1 MLLKPLFRIFLF
13 MAPVFFAGCASVQ
26 KHNEKRL
33 KPIAVAQLQEDIDY
47 VECKL
52 KKLHPS
58 SDLYITKEQ
67 LAFKFDSIRKAV
79 TKPMTSNAF
88 YTVISPVV
96 ASVHQGHMSMMPMSE
111 RLTNKQQKM
120 YKKAGDG
127 PLSQFKF
134 EWDNN
139 KLYILK
145 NNSKIKG
152 IREGT
157 EVLVIK
163 DRKPQEIYAKY
174 KASITSDGYNTTFLG
189 KYFNRRFTSFLT
201 EEIGINDSLAFTLKY
216 KDSVYV
222 AMINRKKKDKK
233 ENKPVSEKQEQ
244 RLVTKDMVKKRN
256 KNKRIFGYD
265 EKTKEFSKSLRFI
278 GKDTTV
284 AYLKIN
290 DFVDGKFTKAY
301 KSIFDSIK
309 KSGSKTLIMDLRD
322 NPGGRMSEIL
332 NLYSYLTPEDFI
344 MTQPA
349 VVTSKTSLWKLGL
362 FPRVPKL
369 AFPFIGAFYPVYMG
383 FSYFKVKKGEDGK
396 YYYHLSASK
405 KQKHNPNHFDGKI
418 YVLINGGS
426 FSASCVI
433 SSALKA
439 NKDITFVGEETGG
452 DFNGTVA
459 GIMPV
464 LKLPNSEIQWRLGLM
479 NIKPINQTDV
489 KGHGIY
495 PDKEITQTIEDKV
508 NGKDPELEW
517 ILNEIYK

>member
-1 MLLKPLFRIFLF
+1 MFLKLSFRTFLF
-13 MAPVFFAGCASVQ
+13 AMPVLFAGCASVQ

-33 KPIAVAQLQEDIDY
+33 KPIPVAQLQEDIDY
-47 VECKL
+47 VQNKL
-52 KKLHPS
+52 IKLHPG

-67 LAFKFDSIRKAV
+67 LAFKFDSIRKV
-79 TKPMTSNAF
+79 VNKPMTSNEF

-96 ASVHQGHMSMMPMSE
+96 ASVRQGHMAMMPMSVK
-111 RLTNKQQKM
+111 LTKEQQKK
-120 YKKAGDG
+120 YKQAGDG

-134 EWDNN
+134 EWENN

-145 NNSKIKG
+145 NNSNVKEIK
-152 IREGT
+152 EGT
-157 EVLVIK
+157 EVLSIK

-174 KASITSDGYNTTFLG
+174 KASVTSDGYNTTFLW
-189 KYFNRRFTSFLT
+189 KYFNKRFTTFLT
-201 EEIGINDSLAFTLKY
+201 EEIGFNDSLSFTLKY
-216 KDSVYV
+216 KDSVYDK
-222 AMINRKKKDKK
+222 MICRKKKDKK
-233 ENKPVSEKQEQ
+233 ENKPLTEKQEE
-244 RLVTKDMVKKRN
+244 RLVTKDIIKKKN

-290 DFVDGKFTKAY
+290 DFVDGNFKKAY
-301 KSIFDSIK
+301 KVIFDSIK
-309 KSGSKTLIMDLRD
+309 KSGSKTLVMDLRD

-344 MTQPA
+344 MTEPA

-369 AFPFIGAFYPVYMG
+369 AYPFIGAFYPVYMG
-383 FSYFKVKKGEDGK
+383 VSYFKVKKGDDGK

-405 KQKHNPNHFDGKI
+405 TQKHNPNHFNGKV

-426 FSASCVI
+426 FSASCII

-479 NIKPINQTDV
+479 HIKPVKQTDV

-495 PDKEITQTIEDKV
+495 PDKEIIQTIEDKV
-508 NGKDPELEW
+508 NKKDPELEW
-517 ILNEIYK
+517 ILNDIYK